1 VGLCLVVPAYNEAL
15 LVPAFWR
22 TLTECGALDY
32 FEQVIFVDDGSRD
45 ETYQEL
51 IRVTSTDSRA
61 NVVRHTKNRGLGA
74 AIRTGIIRSNAH
86 YVTWVPIDQSFDV
99 QELLELA
106 GNWENGESYLFRRI
120 FRDEAARNLIS
131 WLAHAAFRVVFGTDL
146 RHQSGLFLM
155 SRDTYL
161 SNIPVTQRAIS
172 NLELI
177 VRLKSSGVNLNT
189 VEINCHP
196 RIAGESRTFS
206 ARSVLRSARELLGL
220 IIIEPTLLR
229 KREPDGSNF

>member
-1 VGLCLVVPAYNEAL
+1 MGLCLIVPAYNEAL
-15 LVPAFWR
+15 LVPAFWNA
-22 TLTECGALDY
+22 LTEDGSLNH
-32 FEQVIFVDDGSRD
+32 FEEVIFVDDGSRD
-45 ETYQEL
+45 DTYQQL
-51 IRVTSTDSRA
+51 LQVIGADSRA
-61 NVVRHTKNRGLGA
+61 KVVRHLKNRGLGA
-74 AIRTGIIRSNAH
+74 AIRTGILSTAATH
-86 YVTWVPIDQSFDV
+86 VTWVPIDQSFNI
-99 QELLELA
+99 QELIGLA
-106 GNWENGESYLFRRI
+106 KHWEQGESYIFRRI
-120 FRDEAARNLIS
+120 FRDEAARNLVS
-131 WLAHAAFRVVFGTDL
+131 WLAHTAFRVVFGTDL

-177 VRLKSSGVNLNT
+177 VRLKSSEVNLNT

-206 ARSVLRSARELLGL
+206 AKSVLRSVRELLGL

-229 KREPDGSNF
+229 KRKPDGSNF